1 MRSGYV
7 RSISKVIVGSLL
19 GGIILMLLMI
29 FREFVLK
36 VSSVSWDGILLILC
50 LGGITGGLIGYLLDR
65 NTKKTTALKESE
77 KKYQTLINQS
87 LDGIYIEDERG
98 NILECNT
105 QGHRMFGYT
114 KEEMLKLSLRDLVSS
129 EFRDLIPDLIP
140 DEMATEDVYLEREN
154 VKKDGT
160 VFPTEINTKFITLD
174 GERRLIAYVK
184 DNTEKKKI
192 EEALKKSEAKLRDL
206 NIAKDKILSII
217 AHDLK
222 NQFNAILGY
231 CDLIQEDGEQLERRT
246 LLQYA
251 AEVNLTANETYSLLE
266 NLLDWAMMQKE
277 MASFNPVHIQLSKLV
292 NQVIDTLSGTAHIK
306 KIKLTG
312 QVGEELAVYAD
323 QNMLRTVIR
332 NLTANAIKFTPRNGR
347 IELCAL
353 PEKDNQSIV
362 IEIKDNGIGITQE
375 KLDRLFSMQSHE
387 STFGT
392 DNEKGSGLGL
402 IVCKEFIERHD
413 GKIWAKSEKGEGSS
427 FFVELP
433 RAN

>member
-1 MRSGYV
+1 MRSGFV
-7 RSISKVIVGSLL
+7 RSISKVIVGFLL

-129 EFRDLIPDLIP
+129 EFRELIPAIIP
-140 DEMATEDVYLEREN
+140 DEMATGDVYLEREN

-160 VFPTEINTKFITLD
+160 VFPTEI
-174 GERRLIAYVK
+174 
-184 DNTEKKKI
+184 
-192 EEALKKSEAKLRDL
+192 
-206 NIAKDKILSII
+206 
-217 AHDLK
+217 
-222 NQFNAILGY
+222 
-231 CDLIQEDGEQLERRT
+231 
-246 LLQYA
+246 
-251 AEVNLTANETYSLLE
+251 
-266 NLLDWAMMQKE
+266 
-277 MASFNPVHIQLSKLV
+277 
-292 NQVIDTLSGTAHIK
+292 
-306 KIKLTG
+306 
-312 QVGEELAVYAD
+312 
-323 QNMLRTVIR
+323 
-332 NLTANAIKFTPRNGR
+332 
-347 IELCAL
+347 
-353 PEKDNQSIV
+353 
-362 IEIKDNGIGITQE
+362 KDNGIGIAQE
-375 KLDRLFSMQSHE
+375 KLDGLFSMQSHE

-402 IVCKEFIERHD
+402 IVCKEFIEKHD